1 MDTKIH
7 IQIHL
12 TSETASAMGAEN
24 YEEEFIFGIRIVK
37 EVGGII
43 RKSFNSEKS
52 VTEKTSHNDLGKFT
66 IL

>member
-7 IQIHL
+7 IQIQL
-12 TSETASAMGAEN
+12 TSETAFAMGD
-24 YEEEFIFGIRIVK
+24 YEEEFIFGISIVK

>member
-1 MDTKIH
+1 
-7 IQIHL
+7 
-12 TSETASAMGAEN
+12 MGAEN

-52 VTEKTSHNDLGKFT
+52 VTEKTSHNDLGKFI